1 MFDKV
6 FGLPILNADRRLAV
20 EYLDSEI
27 YKRSVGVVFVNANL
41 INVCWN
47 DSGLYKF
54 LLSSSY
60 NLNDGIGL
68 ALANIIFNKKLFSEN
83 LNGTDFVPFFL
94 NNTKHKFKLYL
105 LGGGADVTKKNIEI
119 FSDRYPN
126 HLVVGASHGFF
137 DEAEK
142 EDVFRMII
150 DSKADLVLVAMGNGL
165 QEHYVSEL
173 INRGV
178 KSAWAVGALL
188 DFHAGRVVRAPAWVR
203 LIKLEWLFR
212 LLQEPKRL
220 WRRYILGNPLF
231 IARCFIFKNRGS
243 NGS

>member
-6 FGLPILNADRRLAV
+6 FGLPVLNADRHLAV

-27 YKRSVGVVFVNANL
+27 SKRPVGVVFVNANL

-47 DSGLYKF
+47 DSGLYEF
-54 LLSSSY
+54 LLSSSC

-68 ALANIIFNKKLFSEN
+68 ALANIIFNKKLFADN

-94 NNTKHKFKLYL
+94 NNTKHQFKMYL
-105 LGGGADVTKKNIEI
+105 LGGEADVAEKNIKI
-119 FSDRYPN
+119 FSDKYPN

-142 EDVFRMII
+142 ENIFRMIL

-165 QEHYVSEL
+165 QEYYVSEL

-188 DFHAGRVVRAPAWVR
+188 DFHAGKVARAPAWVR

-243 NGS
+243 NAL